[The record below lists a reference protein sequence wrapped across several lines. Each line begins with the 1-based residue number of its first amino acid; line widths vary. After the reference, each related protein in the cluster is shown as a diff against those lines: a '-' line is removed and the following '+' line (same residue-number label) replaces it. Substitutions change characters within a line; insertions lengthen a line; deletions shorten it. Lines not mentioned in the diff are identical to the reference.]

1 MLKFIENLAAEAGK
15 LAMERRKTLSLSGL
29 HFKNAKDLV
38 TDADRE
44 VEEFIRSAIAEK
56 FPGHA
61 VLGEEGGLEEHSGSE
76 YLWIIDPID
85 GTTSYVHD
93 SPMYS
98 VSIGL
103 RKNGIPYAGA
113 VCAPRLNELY
123 SAQAGK
129 GSFLNGERIHVS
141 GRDQLVHC
149 VAETGFACL
158 RAGRKKNNLPHFCR
172 IAPLVRDIR
181 RLGSAAIDLAFVA
194 AGRSDFFWEMEL
206 QPYDIA
212 AGEIILLEAG
222 GRVTDFE
229 GGTDYPVKKGIV
241 ASNGIVHD
249 RILELLAM
257 D

>member
-1 MLKFIENLAAEAGK
+1 MLNFIKNLALEAGA
-15 LAMERRKTLSLSGL
+15 LAMKRRKSLSISGL

-38 TDADRE
+38 TDVDRE
-44 VEEFIRSAIAEK
+44 VEQFIRSAVEAK
-56 FPGHA
+56 YPDHA
-61 VLGEEGGLEEHSGSE
+61 FLGEEGGLEDHNHSE
-76 YLWIIDPID
+76 YLWIVDPID

-98 VSIGL
+98 VSIGI
-103 RKNGIPYAGA
+103 RKNGVPFAGA
-113 VCAPRLNELY
+113 IGVPRLNELY
-123 SAQAGK
+123 YAQAGK
-129 GSFLNGERIHVS
+129 GAFLNDEQIHVS
-141 GRDQLVHC
+141 SRDQLVHC

-158 RAGRKKNNLPHFCR
+158 RAGRKKNTLPHFCR

-181 RLGSAAIDLAFVA
+181 RLGSAAIDMAFVA

-249 RILELLAM
+249 KILELLAM